1 MPLNIDFKEIFLHL
15 FNFFLLLL
23 ILYVLLYKPVM
34 DFIENR
40 KKYYRE
46 MEESA
51 IGKMTEAEKLLSDSK
66 KKIEEINDEAG
77 KIKAEALKKGTELA
91 ETRILE
97 ADKEAEE
104 IIKNAKVNAMNESK
118 RIMEEAN
125 AKIKD
130 LAIETT
136 KKILLESDDE
146 IYNDF
151 LKKVD
156 VGNE

>member
-40 KKYYRE
+40 KKYYKE

-51 IGKMTEAEKLLSDSK
+51 SGKMTEAEKLLSDSK
-66 KKIEEINDEAG
+66 KKLEEINDEAG

-97 ADKEAEE
+97 AYKEAEE
-104 IIKNAKVNAMNESK
+104 IIKNAKVSAMNESK

-136 KKILLESDDE
+136 KKILLESNDE
-146 IYNDF
+146 IYDDF

>member
-40 KKYYRE
+40 KKYYKE

-51 IGKMTEAEKLLSDSK
+51 SGKMTEAEKLLSDSK
-66 KKIEEINDEAG
+66 KKLEEINDEAG

-104 IIKNAKVNAMNESK
+104 IIKNAKVSAMNESK

-136 KKILLESDDE
+136 KKILLESNDE
-146 IYNDF
+146 IYDDF